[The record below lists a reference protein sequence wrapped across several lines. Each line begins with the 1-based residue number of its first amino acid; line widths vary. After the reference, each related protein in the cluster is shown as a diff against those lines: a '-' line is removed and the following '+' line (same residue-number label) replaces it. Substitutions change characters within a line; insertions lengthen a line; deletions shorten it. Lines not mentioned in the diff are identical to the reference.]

1 MGSIKIINQNVSYG
15 NNTHVSKWKTS
26 NSTNLFFTWIFLF
39 LVFLLTFFF
48 YRPVFDVCR
57 NISQLAIFGG
67 SQIQFLS
74 FVQDFVTIFGKYLKT
89 EIGMSLTKFAS
100 YWKKRCFFMIWRL
113 QLFFRSNSFPP
124 SISLNFEKF

>member
-1 MGSIKIINQNVSYG
+1 MKDIKFDEPFFYLNFFISRLFINV
-15 NNTHVSKWKTS
+15 
-26 NSTNLFFTWIFLF
+26 
-39 LVFLLTFFF
+39 FF

-89 EIGMSLTKFAS
+89 EIGMSLTKFTS
-100 YWKKRCFFMIWRL
+100 Y
-113 QLFFRSNSFPP
+113 
-124 SISLNFEKF
+124 